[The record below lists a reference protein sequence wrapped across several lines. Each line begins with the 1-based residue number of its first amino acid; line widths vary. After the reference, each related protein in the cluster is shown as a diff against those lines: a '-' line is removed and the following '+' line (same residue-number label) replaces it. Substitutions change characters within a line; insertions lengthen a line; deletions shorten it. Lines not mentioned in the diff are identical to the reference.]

1 MLYSEPVSRPYVIC
15 VALAAAIAA
24 GACGNRRTAQL
35 EQVKEA
41 VCACKTASCADD
53 AMKALPSKDIP
64 SNPRTQQIARE
75 MMDCLSKLYTEGRP
89 TTDPDAPQPDDRAAS
104 ASTP

>member
-1 MLYSEPVSRPYVIC
+1 MLYSDPVFRPYVIC
-15 VALAAAIAA
+15 VALAAVIAA

-35 EQVKEA
+35 EHVKDA

-64 SNPRTQQIARE
+64 STPRTQKVARE
-75 MMDCLSKLYTEGRP
+75 MMDCLSKLYTDGRP
-89 TTDPDAPQPDDRAAS
+89 TTDPDAPQPDDHATS
-104 ASTP
+104 ARTP